1 MIGDDY
7 GAIIATVHDVGG
19 PIQPETGLGFLE
31 FAIQLIGCLVTFH
44 AALLENGQNF
54 FLEVN
59 DLTQD
64 MCAEKE
70 C

>member
-7 GAIIATVHDVGG
+7 GAIVSTVHDVGG

-70 C
+70 Y